1 MLSDNAVLLTA
12 PHPRTSFAA
21 HAKPGLSEWQKNS
34 LGVRRVGSQAAKKGG
49 SQAAKKG
56 GSQAAKKADSGA
68 AKKAV
73 NKSLSML
80 MDEGIAVEGDEC
92 MKQKEAGDEGA
103 GDEAEEDVEI
113 DELDYETDELPD
125 SPIEFEREAK
135 RIKKKAV
142 VLQDPNGENVRGNS
156 ENVLGHEGTA
166 SVDLLI

>member
-34 LGVRRVGSQAAKKGG
+34 LGVRRVG

-156 ENVLGHEGTA
+156 ENVLGHAGTA

>member
-1 MLSDNAVLLTA
+1 MLSDKAVLLTA

-49 SQAAKKG
+49 SQAAKKT
-56 GSQAAKKADSGA
+56 DSGA

-80 MDEGIAVEGDEC
+80 MDEGIAVEADEC

-103 GDEAEEDVEI
+103 GDEAEEKVQL

-156 ENVLGHEGTA
+156 ENVLGHDGTA
-166 SVDLLI
+166 SVDWLI